1 MKHPNSPIGRRSTG
15 PHIARK
21 AAAHIQTN
29 HAKPGR
35 DWLGGRAAAK
45 IDPMASA
52 APPPGGAMPMG
63 GDAAPPSSPPPMG
76 GGGPPMSSDEG
87 LGGL

>member
-1 MKHPNSPIGRRSTG
+1 MKHPNSPIGRRSTA

-21 AAAHIQTN
+21 AAAHIQN
-29 HAKPGR
+29 NAARPGR
-35 DWLGGRAAAK
+35 DWMGGRRAAK

-52 APPPGGAMPMG
+52 APPPGGSMPMDTG
-63 GDAAPPSSPPPMG
+63 PPSPPMG